1 MATYSSSGPGRC
13 FGLKAVCC
21 IIQPHAIFFIQKK
34 NSVKINT
41 SRVFY
46 IYIRLHVTSSFCP
59 LYVSINWELP
69 GRTEPPLLRPA
80 NYWGSLQLKY
90 PRWCVFTPTLELQ
103 QRFISFLAFR
113 LCRFTLLALEIFKE
127 TPLNDIIHPLWFEQ
141 SLYNQP
147 VQHLD
152 LLRQRAAAD
161 LVLMSVCWRLHME
174 NGGGVNTPV
183 RDRQTDSSPISV
195 STSSPSASLRLVIRL
210 AGISRGNLIHLYRCR
225 GKRAVMGVWWQAQ

>member
-1 MATYSSSGPGRC
+1 MLWVKSSLLYNSAPCYLFYSKEEQRENKYKQG
-13 FGLKAVCC
+13 F
-21 IIQPHAIFFIQKK
+21 
-34 NSVKINT
+34 
-41 SRVFY
+41 FY

-69 GRTEPPLLRPA
+69 ARTEPPLLRPA

-103 QRFISFLAFR
+103 QRFISFLKFR

-183 RDRQTDSSPISV
+183 PDRQTDSSPIAV